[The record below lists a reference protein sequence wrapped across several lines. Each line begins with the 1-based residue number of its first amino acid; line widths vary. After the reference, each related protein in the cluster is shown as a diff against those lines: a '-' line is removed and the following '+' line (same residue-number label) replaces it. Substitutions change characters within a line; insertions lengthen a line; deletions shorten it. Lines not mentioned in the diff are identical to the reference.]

1 MKEFVEKLIGRLRE
15 RLKFYENRFEEL
27 SGTERDTEDWGS
39 IKSYKD
45 TIEIVNQLAE
55 EYKEK
60 YITVPKDDFTE
71 HLINMGYNKGLKD
84 TNNNGWIPCSER
96 LPQESEPVCTL
107 CEVVNVMLKDGIVT
121 SGWCNRYLEKW
132 YVLDHYHDYPLPY
145 EYKDVIAWQPLPQ
158 PYKPHQEAEWKDNV
172 MKHFTKTE

>member
-1 MKEFVEKLIGRLRE
+1 MKEFIEKLIGRFLGE
-15 RLKFYENRFEEL
+15 CVIYAENYEKALNIANEL
-27 SGTERDTEDWGS
+27 T
-39 IKSYKD
+39 
-45 TIEIVNQLAE
+45 E
-55 EYKEK
+55 EY
-60 YITVPKDDFTE
+60 
-71 HLINMGYNKGLKD
+71 
-84 TNNNGWIPCSER
+84 NNGWIPCSER

>member
-1 MKEFVEKLIGRLRE
+1 MKEFIEKLNNKLNE

-27 SGTERDTEDWGS
+27 SGTERDAEDWGS

-45 TIEIVNQLAE
+45 TIEIVKELEQ
-55 EYKEK
+55 EY
-60 YITVPKDDFTE
+60 
-71 HLINMGYNKGLKD
+71 
-84 TNNNGWIPCSER
+84 NNGWIPCSER

-145 EYKDVIAWQPLPQ
+145 EYKDVIAWHPLPA
-158 PYKPHQEAEWKDNV
+158 PYRPEKEEWKDKV
-172 MKHFTKTE
+172 MKHFTKVE